1 MTGAM
6 GGLLPKLDQLLKGEH
21 NLPEDV
27 TEEVESLEEQLTDM
41 HTALCNVP
49 HEEMHMLDLQ
59 DKRWVNKV
67 KNLSYDIEDMVDG
80 LLTSME
86 GSEPITNLDGFR
98 SLVQK
103 MLKRVRNMADR
114 SKEVKLTTSVANN
127 GPVRSTDVDPRM
139 LDLYKKH
146 KYVGIDGPRDS
157 LVKKLTGG
165 DYVSKKKL
173 KIVSIFG
180 EGGLGKTTLAK
191 KVFDK
196 LAVNFVLKAFVA
208 VGRNP
213 DMKRVLE
220 DILFEL
226 DKKGNKDIHNSKKNE
241 RQLIDLLREQLENKR
256 YAPTTC

>member
-1 MTGAM
+1 
-6 GGLLPKLDQLLKGEH
+6 
-21 NLPEDV
+21 
-27 TEEVESLEEQLTDM
+27 
-41 HTALCNVP
+41 
-49 HEEMHMLDLQ
+49 
-59 DKRWVNKV
+59 
-67 KNLSYDIEDMVDG
+67 
-80 LLTSME
+80 
-86 GSEPITNLDGFR
+86 
-98 SLVQK
+98 
-103 MLKRVRNMADR
+103 
-114 SKEVKLTTSVANN
+114 
-127 GPVRSTDVDPRM
+127 
-139 LDLYKKH
+139 
-146 KYVGIDGPRDS
+146 
-157 LVKKLTGG
+157 
-165 DYVSKKKL
+165 VSKKKL

-241 RQLIDLLREQLENKR
+241 TQLIDLLREQLENKR